1 MSKPKTEAAE
11 AAPELIEVILA
22 KPHTHK
28 GKEYAK
34 GEKIKVTAQQK
45 EWLKKR
51 EVVGGD

>member
-11 AAPELIEVILA
+11 AAPELIEVTLA
-22 KPHTHK
+22 KPHTHRGK
-28 GKEYAK
+28 GYAK

-45 EWLKKR
+45 AWLQTH